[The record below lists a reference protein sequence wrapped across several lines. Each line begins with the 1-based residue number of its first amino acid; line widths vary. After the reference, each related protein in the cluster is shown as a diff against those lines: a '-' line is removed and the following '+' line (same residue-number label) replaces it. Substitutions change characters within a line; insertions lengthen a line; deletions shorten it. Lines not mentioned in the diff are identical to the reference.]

1 LINEDE
7 NPSSGIISTQFRD
20 EGEREREESLKQ
32 FIKTLGCIR
41 LVNNTLQIPRT
52 SLKSI
57 FWSDES
63 YEQQQLELCCT
74 QKLNIK

>member
-1 LINEDE
+1 MRIQTPVQESALSLEMN
-7 NPSSGIISTQFRD
+7 
-20 EGEREREESLKQ
+20 EREREESLKQ
-32 FIKTLGCIR
+32 FIKTLSCIR

-63 YEQQQLELCCT
+63 YKQQLELRCT
-74 QKLNIK
+74 QKVNIK